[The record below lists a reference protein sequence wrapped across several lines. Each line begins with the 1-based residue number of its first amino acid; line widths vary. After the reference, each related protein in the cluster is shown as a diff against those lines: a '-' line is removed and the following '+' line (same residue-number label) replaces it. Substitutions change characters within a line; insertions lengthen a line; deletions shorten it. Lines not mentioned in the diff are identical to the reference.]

1 MNTEILLNE
10 LIFKAVRSGGPGG
23 QHANKV
29 SSKVVLTFDLSN
41 SKAFSES
48 KKELLLKNL
57 ESKLSKERVLIL
69 NCDESRSQHQ
79 NKEIVTK
86 RFFAILK
93 KGLEIPKER
102 KATKLSV
109 RSRKIRLEKKKK
121 QAFKKA
127 FRKKIKIDKNQD

>member
-10 LIFKAVRSGGPGG
+10 LIFKAIRSGGPGG

-102 KATKLSV
+102 KATKPSV